1 MKMLI
6 QMNSVLKQ
14 ELADIENS
22 PDSGEK
28 GLKISSILNLTL
40 QSLVQEV
47 NAFVEA
53 QVV

>member
-1 MKMLI
+1 MLI

-14 ELADIENS
+14 ELLDLENT
-22 PDSGEK
+22 DQQ

-40 QSLVQEV
+40 QSLVGEV